1 MRRPSIVRSV
11 TVTLWARI
19 LNIVDHA
26 TDAHQVLTIIANG
39 LIIALVKGIIA
50 CSSPSLYFVF
60 CRIYFTLSSLG

>member
-26 TDAHQVLTIIANG
+26 TDVHQVSTIIANG
-39 LIIALVKGIIA
+39 LIIALVKVIIE
-50 CSSPSLYFVF
+50 CSSYSLYSVF
-60 CRIYFTLSSLG
+60 CRTYFT